1 MYSESIQFA
10 VMKPSDVQRNAEA
23 QIINKQIYA
32 DQINRVPFK
41 GGPLDM
47 RLVINSNR
55 D

>member
-1 MYSESIQFA
+1 
-10 VMKPSDVQRNAEA
+10 MKPSDIQRNAEA

-47 RLVINSNR
+47 RLVKDFNNAYSTYR
-55 D
+55 V